1 MRTPPARLQSAAGW
15 VVTCIGRS
23 LLLPTA
29 RINHPAITVVF
40 VRAAAGLLVL
50 EAHGCTPSP
59 QPGQALLS
67 VDLRGHTSGPRLA
80 PRLIHPLGPALRFRR
95 TGALRPGRAVS
106 RTDRL
111 CLGGDVIGKRGV
123 SPAP

>member
-23 LLLPTA
+23 LLLPYGG
-29 RINHPAITVVF
+29 ISHPATTIVF
-40 VRAAAGLLVL
+40 VRAAAALLVF

-59 QPGQALLS
+59 QPGQAPLS
-67 VDLRGHTSGPRLA
+67 VDLRGHTPGRLA

-95 TGALRPGRAVS
+95 RGALRPSHAVS

-111 CLGGDVIGKRGV
+111 CVGGDVIGQRGV